1 MTSHKSS
8 KNLIHE
14 QASILLGV
22 GTEIMGNTQA
32 RQGFLPLVED
42 LKKHPRTIEITDR
55 ANPVAV
61 LLTYDHYVSLISQL
75 SKLIQKTAT
84 KEKVDLMGSVVIVE
98 DLDAASKEIAE
109 EFVEAVDRS
118 AANL

>member
-1 MTSHKSS
+1 VRKSS
-8 KNLIHE
+8 KNHIHE
-14 QASILLGV
+14 QASTLLGL
-22 GTEIMGNTQA
+22 GTEIMGKTRA
-32 RQGFLPLVED
+32 RQQFLPLVED

-55 ANPVAV
+55 ADPVAV
-61 LLTYDHYVSLISQL
+61 LLTYEHYVSLISQL

-84 KEKVDLMGSVVIVE
+84 KDKVDLMGSVVIVG

-109 EFVEAVDRS
+109 EFANAMNRS